1 MVRIVLTGG
10 SRTADEIVAGIPAA
24 TGGVWHPR
32 PDIVLTVLAGMT
44 AAGEVIRDGDRH
56 RLRP

>member
-1 MVRIVLTGG
+1 MVRIVLAGG

-32 PDIVLTVLAGMT
+32 PDIVLTVLADLT
-44 AAGEVIRDGDRH
+44 AAGDVIREGDRH
-56 RLRP
+56 RLKP